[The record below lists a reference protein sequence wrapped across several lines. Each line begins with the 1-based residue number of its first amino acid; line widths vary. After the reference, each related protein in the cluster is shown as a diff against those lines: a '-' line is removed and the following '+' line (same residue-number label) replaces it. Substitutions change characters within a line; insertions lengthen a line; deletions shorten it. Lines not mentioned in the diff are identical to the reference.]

1 METGDLGNIYKHLG
15 LYDESNCLGVNWLFA
30 RNLGE

>member
-1 METGDLGNIYKHLG
+1 MEPGDLQNIYKDLG
-15 LYDESNCLGVNWLFA
+15 LYNKSNYLGVNWLFA